1 MKQSRASTS
10 APLEKIAGGSKE
22 PVGAPSAA
30 AGAASSKPVPQGPD
44 RQATDPAPPRSQNS
58 LLLDKIARLIAEFLE
73 HLPAHT
79 SPETVTLRQ
88 LKAHVQPYFSN
99 WVRQSCR
106 VFARMCLALRPSLP
120 TANATHLNHS
130 VSVHTACLH
139 SRPAC
144 TALPG
149 RTPSAHGVERA
160 RLLVAILCALPWCA
174 LMSPCLS
181 ATCATACTGEHLGN
195 TQGVLQGRS
204 SPAAGAQP

>member
-73 HLPAHT
+73 HLPAQT

-106 VFARMCLALRPSLP
+106 VFARMCLAFKPRRPQ
-120 TANATHLNHS
+120 
-130 VSVHTACLH
+130 
-139 SRPAC
+139 AC
-144 TALPG
+144 THVQRALHCLAG
-149 RTPSAHGVERA
+149 RRVRMGSSARDCS
-160 RLLVAILCALPWCA
+160 LLSCALF
-174 LMSPCLS
+174 
-181 ATCATACTGEHLGN
+181 
-195 TQGVLQGRS
+195 R
-204 SPAAGAQP
+204 GAP